1 MAIQPVTSAN
11 FTNNKYNN
19 ISFGNKSKDV
29 KRHNSLRSA
38 AMAVPLATLI
48 AMSPMNTYS
57 KTNSNMDIFPV
68 NTELYQDDSQKT
80 LIKRVQITNVKGL
93 PGKNYINFYDTD
105 GIPNTTEKLT
115 LETIVNP
122 TTSFVQDIDLLQ
134 ISKEKDDDGSTK
146 LTYSVIG
153 DRFMQKKDAKGNV
166 RKTKVASQREV
177 TKPVFDFI
185 ENAVG
190 NNVLIKDIDNTKQS
204 AKVKTNKSSGVTI
217 EKKNFK
223 SKTLGNVT
231 ISLKSTDGNNKD
243 FEAVEISHDASVN
256 MGGRTLKSTIT
267 DNVKGLYT
275 YKYNVISD
283 DGVNGS
289 KFSIKAVWGDNDI
302 TATTDKV
309 ILNYFESLSKD
320 PRNNDAFETK
330 TITRNLRPSADGC
343 YQNVPNGDI
352 LKGAN
357 PETDCGKLVAEQD
370 INDNRMGK
378 FRLRLYSTDD
388 NDNNAERITFQKE
401 GYPEVEIV
409 SAYTPLHTFAGE
421 TENPYVFRSGV
432 VVLRDYDS
440 KLFYIESN
448 SLVKFLYDI
457 GYENIYNKE
466 INYLFADSGIAAPVV
481 EKE

>member
-80 LIKRVQITNVKGL
+80 LLKRVQITNVKGL

-134 ISKEKDDDGSTK
+134 RSKEKDDDGSTK

-177 TKPVFDFI
+177 TKSVFDFI

-204 AKVKTNKSSGVTI
+204 SKVKTNKSSGVTI

-243 FEAVEISHDASVN
+243 FEVVEISYKASVN
-256 MGGRTLKSTIT
+256 LGGKIYTSTLTNKI
-267 DNVKGLYT
+267 KGLYT

-283 DGVNGS
+283 DGIKGS
-289 KFSIKAVWGDNDI
+289 KFNLRAVWADDNV
-302 TATTDKV
+302 TVTNDKA
-309 ILNYFESLSKD
+309 ILDYFDSLADD
-320 PRNNDAFETK
+320 PRNNNAFEVK
-330 TITRNLRPSADGC
+330 TITRNLRPSAEGC

-357 PETDCGKLVAEQD
+357 PETDCGKLVAEKD

-378 FRLRLYSTDD
+378 FKLRLYSNDG
-388 NDNNAERITFQKE
+388 NDNNAERITFEKE

-409 SAYTPLHTFAGE
+409 AAYTPLHTFAGQ
-421 TENPYVFRSGV
+421 TENPYEFRTGIIA
-432 VVLRDYDS
+432 LRDYDS

-457 GYENIYNKE
+457 GYEKLYNKE
-466 INYLFADSGIAAPVV
+466 VNYFFTDTGLAVPTV
-481 EKE
+481 ED